1 MPNLGDYFGHLLS
14 ELTIARIQSDLEA
27 LRVAELYANNPLLK
41 NFPVPRFRLPAVTL
55 DIPVVIQ
62 EMEEPE
68 DGKAPRGDID
78 FVGIHKTFR
87 RVFEYNLKKSNIKLE
102 ESLDKSIEIGIS
114 QIISKS
120 KKIPYISV
128 TVKKVVDD
136 LVSTA
141 LKVLKEKKEEIDESK
156 LKRFEML
163 SNTFRNEL
171 IAECIILRHPP
182 PRLKALV
189 TTSELKEAGPPELL
203 AKFHLSVSE
212 DAFEW
217 TVVESDGK
225 TSDRLVP
232 E

>member
-27 LRVAELYANNPLLK
+27 SRVADLYASNPLLK
-41 NFPVPRFRLPAVTL
+41 HFPVPRFRLPAVTL
-55 DIPVVIQ
+55 DVPVVIQ
-62 EMEEPE
+62 EIEEPE

-78 FVGIHKTFR
+78 FANIHKTFK
-87 RVFEYNLKKSNIKLE
+87 RVFEYNLKKASIKLE
-102 ESLDKSIEIGIS
+102 ETLDKNIERGIS
-114 QIISKS
+114 QTISKT

-128 TVKKVVDD
+128 TIKKVVDD
-136 LVSTA
+136 LVSTT
-141 LKVLKEKKEEIDESK
+141 LKVLKENKEEIDETK

-163 SNTFRNEL
+163 SNTFRDEL
-171 IAECIILRHPP
+171 IAECIMLRQPP

-212 DAFEW
+212 EAVEW
-217 TVVESDGK
+217 TTIESDGK